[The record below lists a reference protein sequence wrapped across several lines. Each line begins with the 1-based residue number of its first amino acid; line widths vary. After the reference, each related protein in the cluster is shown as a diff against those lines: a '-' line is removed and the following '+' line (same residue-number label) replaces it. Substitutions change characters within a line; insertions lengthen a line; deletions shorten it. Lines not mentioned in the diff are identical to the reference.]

1 MTKEQFK
8 AYMDDL
14 KLSSADVAFLTGCTT
29 RAVQLWLR
37 GTNPVPQAAALML
50 MAYKDGR
57 IDDDWLIEMVATLN
71 N

>member
-8 AYMDDL
+8 AYMAEL
-14 KLSSADVAFLTGCTT
+14 KLSSADVAFLTGCTA
-29 RAVQLWLR
+29 RAVQLWLS
-37 GTNPVPQAAALML
+37 GTNPVPQSAALLL
-50 MAYKDGR
+50 MAYKDGK

>member
-1 MTKEQFK
+1 MTKEQFRS
-8 AYMDDL
+8 YMAEL
-14 KLSSADVAFLTGCTT
+14 KLSSTDVAFLTGCTA

-57 IDDDWLIEMVATLN
+57 IDEDWLIETIANLIS
-71 N
+71 